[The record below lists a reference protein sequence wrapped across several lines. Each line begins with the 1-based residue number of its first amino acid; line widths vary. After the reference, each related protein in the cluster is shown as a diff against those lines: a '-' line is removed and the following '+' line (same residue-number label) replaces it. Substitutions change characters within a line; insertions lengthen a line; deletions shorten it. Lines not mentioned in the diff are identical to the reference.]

1 MPTLPHPL
9 TGCGLLYLI
18 EVQPDRPDTSG
29 TTWTQARAPACK
41 RFRTAQHRGVPV
53 HRACSQPGPG
63 GHYGTIRSA
72 RKSDGGASS
81 IRHARASATHADRPD
96 LRSGGC
102 AANVICRAEQLR
114 AVSALELSL
123 GGVRSRRSRGDE
135 RAASRLDNYSPSPPS
150 TMRASA
156 AVSVPSL
163 TAAGAPLAGNHLP
176 SV

>member
-9 TGCGLLYLI
+9 TDAACCILI

-29 TTWTQARAPACK
+29 TAWTQARRPHASGLGQPNTEASRCTEPVANPVLAGTTGQSAAPAK
-41 RFRTAQHRGVPV
+41 VTEERAQFAMPERRQLTPIV
-53 HRACSQPGPG
+53 Q
-63 GHYGTIRSA
+63 T
-72 RKSDGGASS
+72 
-81 IRHARASATHADRPD
+81 
-96 LRSGGC
+96 C
-102 AANVICRAEQLR
+102 AAEVVPPNVICRAEQLR

-163 TAAGAPLAGNHLP
+163 TAAGAPLA
-176 SV
+176 